1 MKYRII
7 VDTDISDPPKD
18 HEFSAAIVIAEHFRS
33 DVVFIRPASFRT
45 PDLDVDGTKWEI
57 KSPMGSSAR
66 TIENNM
72 RLARE
77 QSKNIVIDLSRIILH
92 QRRAISH
99 INFYLSKPNQ
109 FKRVLVI
116 TKSKKVIEI
125 R

>member
-1 MKYRII
+1 MKYKII

-33 DVVFIRPASFRT
+33 DVVVIRPASFRT
-45 PDLDVDGTKWEI
+45 PDFDVNGVKWEL

-72 RLARE
+72 RAARK
-77 QSKNIVIDLSRIILH
+77 QSVNIVVDLGRIKLH
-92 QRRAISH
+92 QRRAISR

-109 FKRVLVI
+109 FKKVLVI
-116 TKSKKVIEI
+116 TKSKKII
-125 R
+125 AIL